1 MTEEAEGSALN
12 ASLTPTTANAN
23 ASDPTKDAP
32 TGGKAAK
39 GEKGNVPNAVW
50 MGTAVGI
57 GSAALVAALM
67 YAKRRK

>member
-1 MTEEAEGSALN
+1 MTDRTSTTPPASQPPESEAAQPSDSAP
-12 ASLTPTTANAN
+12 AGATKSTAK
-23 ASDPTKDAP
+23 S
-32 TGGKAAK
+32 G
-39 GEKGNVPNAVW
+39 AVW

>member
-1 MTEEAEGSALN
+1 MTDETEGSALN
-12 ASLTPTTANAN
+12 AAPTATTTGAS
-23 ASDPTKDAP
+23 ASDPATAQK
-32 TGGKAAK
+32 GGKAAK

>member
-1 MTEEAEGSALN
+1 MTDETESPALSPAPTAATSA
-12 ASLTPTTANAN
+12 S
-23 ASDPTKDAP
+23 ASDPATKAQKD
-32 TGGKAAK
+32 GKAAK
-39 GEKGNVPNAVW
+39 GEKGSVPNAVW